1 MEVLRILLVVSQG
14 DFYCATSLRY
24 KNENLALNER
34 LHFISLK
41 KSKSQDNTSIF
52 DVEKSVK
59 ELARFNETSLSEK
72 IQPTIKKNRNK
83 KRFFYHPSDY
93 PDFVSYLYSS
103 LETKKRRRSFSFL
116 FLHKM

>member
-1 MEVLRILLVVSQG
+1 MAVLRILLVVSQG

-41 KSKSQDNTSIF
+41 KAKSQDNTSIF

-72 IQPTIKKNRNK
+72 IQPTIKKKNRNK
-83 KRFFYHPSDY
+83 KRFF
-93 PDFVSYLYSS
+93 FLSS
-103 LETKKRRRSFSFL
+103 FRLSRLCQLFIFFTRDEEKEAELFFSF
-116 FLHKM
+116 FA